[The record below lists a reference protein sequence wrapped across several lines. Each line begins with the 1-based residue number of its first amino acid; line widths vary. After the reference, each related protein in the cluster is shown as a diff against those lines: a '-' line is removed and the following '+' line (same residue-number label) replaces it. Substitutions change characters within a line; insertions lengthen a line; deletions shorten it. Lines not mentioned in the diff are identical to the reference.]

1 MTNPWRD
8 DFPIL
13 TQQVYGRRLVYLDN
27 AATSQVPRQVLERII
42 LHYTTEHANVHRG
55 VHFLSTA
62 STSAVE
68 DVRAKTAAFL
78 HAPSAKN
85 IVFTQG
91 TTDSIHLVC
100 SGLEDRLNENAGV
113 LVTALEHHSNFVP
126 WQQACLRKGAP
137 FAVCPAPDGV
147 PDLQEMER
155 LLAGGR
161 YCLVA
166 VTQVSNLTGTAYP
179 VREIADMTHRYG
191 AVLLVDGAQGILH
204 LGADTEQMDCD
215 YYCFSGHKMLSP
227 TGTGVLYGKTDALE
241 MLRPVRSG
249 GGMVDLVTLT
259 RTTFDEIPQRLEA
272 GTPNIAGIIGM
283 GAAIDYLMQHDLEQI
298 RSYEA
303 GLIAYTQQQLDRIPS
318 VHILGHPVQRAGA
331 VSFTV
336 EGIHPYDI
344 AAMVDKLGYAVR
356 SGSHCAQP
364 ALRIFDVE
372 TAVRVSPAFYNTMQ
386 EIDGFCDALRRV
398 IRMMGRNSSASL

>member
-1 MTNPWRD
+1 MTNPWRED
-8 DFPIL
+8 YPIL
-13 TQQVYGRRLVYLDN
+13 AQQVYGRSLVYLDN
-27 AATSQVPRQVLERII
+27 AATSQMPRQVFERITE
-42 LHYTTEHANVHRG
+42 HYTKEHANVHRG

-68 DVRAKTAAFL
+68 TVREKTAAFL
-78 HAPSAKN
+78 HAPSAQN

-100 SGLEDRLNENAGV
+100 SGLEEHLDENAGV
-113 LVTALEHHSNFVP
+113 LVSVLEHHSNFVP
-126 WQQACLRKGAP
+126 WQQACLRRGAP
-137 FAVCPAPDGV
+137 FAVCPAPDGI

-155 LLAGGR
+155 LLASGR

-166 VTQVSNLTGTAYP
+166 VTQVSNLTGSVYP
-179 VREIADMTHRYG
+179 VREIADMAHRYG
-191 AVLLVDGAQGILH
+191 ASVLVDGAQGVLH
-204 LGADTEQMDCD
+204 LGADVQQMDCD

-227 TGTGVLYGKTDALE
+227 TGTGVLYGSKDALE
-241 MLRPVRSG
+241 MLRPVRTG

-259 RTTFDEIPQRLEA
+259 ETTFDAIPQRLEA

-283 GAAIDYLMQHDLEQI
+283 GEAIDYLMQHDLEQI

-303 GLIAYTQQQLDRIPS
+303 ELMMYTEQQLVQIPS
-318 VHILGHPVQRAGA
+318 VRILGHPAQRAGA

-364 ALRIFDVE
+364 ALRSFGVE
-372 TAVRVSPAFYNTMQ
+372 TAVRVSPAFYNTFQ

-398 IRMMGRNSSASL
+398 IQMLDPASFSSL